1 MAGVSDRGLR
11 HFRNEDSFALGQL
24 DGCTAAVLCDGVSN
38 SPRADE
44 ASAAAALFI
53 RDALLAGV
61 QAGTPDLSGV
71 MDTAI
76 TRAHACVNALAGR
89 HVKADEAAVDV
100 PATTVLAVLVRT
112 APAYPASARDVTI
125 GWLGDSRA
133 YFVAWQGGARLLTK
147 DHSWINEVVDA
158 GQMTRTEA
166 LRSKNAHTVTR
177 TLGGSPGDDGRPDA
191 PSTVR
196 VTLAEPGWLILC
208 SDGLWNYAPEAPEL
222 AAWVQ
227 RLSPSGNDALSLCR
241 ALTSEALRQGGRD
254 NVTVIALAV

>member
-1 MAGVSDRGLR
+1 M
-11 HFRNEDSFALGQL
+11 
-24 DGCTAAVLCDGVSN
+24 
-38 SPRADE
+38 
-44 ASAAAALFI
+44 
-53 RDALLAGV
+53 
-61 QAGTPDLSGV
+61 
-71 MDTAI
+71 
-76 TRAHACVNALAGR
+76 
-89 HVKADEAAVDV
+89 
-100 PATTVLAVLVRT
+100 PATTALAVLTRT
-112 APAYPASARDVTI
+112 APANPGSVRDLTV

-133 YFVAWQGGARLLTK
+133 YFIDRQGGARLLTK

-196 VTLAEPGWLILC
+196 LTLAGPGWLILC

-227 RLSPSGNDALSLCR
+227 RLAPSGSDALSLCR